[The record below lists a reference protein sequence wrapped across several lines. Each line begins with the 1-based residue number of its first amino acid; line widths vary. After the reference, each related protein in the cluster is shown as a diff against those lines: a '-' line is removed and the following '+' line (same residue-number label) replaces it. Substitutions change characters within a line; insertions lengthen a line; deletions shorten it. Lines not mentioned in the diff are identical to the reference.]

1 MRFFLVLPLLLSSV
15 LLGQE
20 KSLSGPELMAGAKAG
35 KPAGSIMIRARME
48 QETNGQRT
56 GLVNVQIKRRSTG
69 DGRGD
74 QLYQVTFAKNPAQ
87 KGAALLLHT
96 TPKGFTG
103 AVFEPGKGTRKLT
116 SADRR
121 MSVFGLD
128 MTVDD
133 ILADFLNW
141 SKHDIVGKE
150 KVQGFDCAVIESTP
164 GGSGEG
170 IDKVKSWVEEKR
182 YIPWRVEIYE
192 GGNPKPVRVEETSK
206 VLRGKSG
213 YWLPRE
219 FTISTPAKGTV
230 TKVEGTGSDEQDYTD
245 ADFSEA
251 AMQKSGAPV
260 K

>member
-20 KSLSGPELMAGAKAG
+20 KSLSGPELIAGAKAG

-74 QLYQVTFAKNPAQ
+74 QLYQVTFAKDPAL

-116 SADRR
+116 AADRQ

-133 ILADFLNW
+133 ILAEFLNW
-141 SKHDIVGKE
+141 SKHDIVGRE
-150 KVQGFDCAVIESTP
+150 KMQGYDCAVIESK
-164 GGSGEG
+164 SG
-170 IDKVKSWVEEKR
+170 DSKVMSWVEEKR

-192 GGNPKPVRVEETSK
+192 AGNPKPVRVEETAK

-219 FTISTPAKGTV
+219 FTISTPAKGTM

-251 AMQKSGAPV
+251 AMQKSSGASA